1 MLQYSWANFDLL
13 GQSSGEFKRTL
24 PRHMRYMHEIEKV
37 FMNAHSQLEV
47 ICGPMFSG
55 KTEELIRRIRRVE
68 YARMSAIVF
77 KPEQDTRYD
86 QHLVVSHSD
95 QKIGSVPV
103 DQVSRIRSYLGSATR
118 SFQVVGLDE
127 VHFFDQE
134 VIQLCE
140 DLVNGG
146 VRVIAAGLCEDY
158 LCRPFGSMPHL
169 LAHADSITKLW
180 AVCMRCGAPASK
192 SQRVSRNGQAVQG
205 DQVLVGAS
213 LYYEARCRACHQR
226 QVVEVAAENDFVLE
240 SSVGC

>member
-1 MLQYSWANFDLL
+1 MENGFIHGHAHL
-13 GQSSGEFKRTL
+13 
-24 PRHMRYMHEIEKV
+24 EI
-37 FMNAHSQLEV
+37 

-77 KPEQDTRYD
+77 KPQIDVRYD
-86 QHLVVSHSD
+86 KELVVSHSD

-103 DQVSRIRSYLGSATR
+103 PNVSRIRSYLGSASR
-118 SFQVVGLDE
+118 SFHVVGLDE
-127 VHFFDQE
+127 VHFFDQD
-134 VIQLCE
+134 VVYLCE
-140 DLVNGG
+140 DLVNAG

-158 LCRPFGSMPHL
+158 LARPFGPMPHL

-192 SQRVSRNGQAVQG
+192 SQRVARNGQAVQG

-213 LYYEARCRACHQR
+213 LYYEARCRACYQQ
-226 QVVEVAAENDFVLE
+226 QVVELSAEDNDFVVE
-240 SSVGC
+240 APIAR